1 MALQQLLGVSGNPNF
16 GSFQDNDGEEQL
28 TGREATMAWDET
40 RLALNPMGSMI
51 TNNEMVFDGTSGKG
65 IRLAFDKGTT
75 TLAFKYQGGVC
86 VCADSRATG
95 GQYIGSNSVKKII
108 EINDYLL
115 GTMAGGA
122 ADCVYWERVLAER
135 CRIYELR
142 NRERISVAAASK
154 LLANILYNYKGMGLS
169 MGVMIAG
176 WDKKGPALYY
186 VDSEGNRLKGNLFSA
201 GSGSTYAYGILDS
214 KYSPTMSDEDA
225 FDLGRRAIYHAT
237 HRDAYSGGIVRV
249 YVVKESGWKKI
260 SEDDAK
266 ELYYKYQEE
275 KQQEQRQ
282 HQQAVDVPM
291 ASV

>member
-1 MALQQLLGVSGNPNF
+1 MALQGLLKLSASPSFGVPTGSEAFNKLANRDEADQWHKTQLPLSRFN
-16 GSFQDNDGEEQL
+16 
-28 TGREATMAWDET
+28 
-40 RLALNPMGSMI
+40 
-51 TNNEMVFDGTSGKG
+51 MVANGQTVYDSDTGKG
-65 IRLAFDKGTT
+65 MRLDFDKGTT
-75 TLAFKYQGGVC
+75 TLAFRYQGGVC

-154 LLANILYNYKGMGLS
+154 LLANILYGYKGQGLS
-169 MGVMIAG
+169 MGVMICG
-176 WDKKGPALYY
+176 WDKKGPGLYY
-186 VDSEGNRLKGNLFSA
+186 VDSEGNRVPGKLFSV
-201 GSGSTYAYGILDS
+201 GSGSTYAYGVLDS
-214 KYSPTMSDEDA
+214 GYDEKMADEEA

-249 YVVKESGWKKI
+249 YVVKESGWKRI
-260 SEDDAK
+260 TEDDCK
-266 ELYYKYQEE
+266 ELHYRYQDE
-275 KQQEQRQ
+275 K
-282 HQQAVDVPM
+282 M
-291 ASV
+291 ATN